1 MKVFRLYYNTE
12 FSAQMRVKDLEE
24 RMSYVVLDAGFIMDD
39 SWSVI
44 IWKDVRLLHSNQFEQ
59 IVCQQQKFSGA
70 EG

>member
-44 IWKDVRLLHSNQFEQ
+44 I
-59 IVCQQQKFSGA
+59 
-70 EG
+70 